1 MGFAPCPETGITLT
15 VEHLR
20 YKVMCLMLNSVILG
34 LNRRKLDCCSCS
46 LEQGTVMA

>member
-1 MGFAPCPETGITLT
+1 MGFAPCLETGITLAF
-15 VEHLR
+15 EHLLH
-20 YKVMCLMLNSVILG
+20 KAMCLMLNSVILG